1 MIPYT
6 TYPVLL
12 DLGFLKIYSW
22 GFMVALAFIAATILA
37 AKEAKRKNISPEKI
51 YSLVTYIII
60 GAIIGSRVGY
70 LLFNL
75 NNLTTFLDI
84 FKFWEGG
91 LSFHGG
97 FVGGVLFGF
106 FYIKKNNLNFWNIA
120 DICAPSIPL
129 AQAIGRIG
137 CFLRGCC
144 YGIETALPWGINY
157 LGEIRHPTQLYSSL
171 ALLIIFIFLS
181 KQKYKKSFNG
191 ALFLTYIMIYSTF
204 RFLIEFI
211 RTEPRILLGLT
222 GAQIVSIIL
231 FAISLFLFLKFR
243 KLFKT
248 KNISKRKC

>member
-22 GFMVALAFIAATILA
+22 GFMVAIAFIAATILA
-37 AKEAKRKNISPEKI
+37 AKEAKRKNISSEKI

-60 GAIIGSRVGY
+60 GAIIGSRIGY
-70 LLFNL
+70 VLFNP
-75 NNLTTFLDI
+75 TSILDI

-97 FVGGVLFGF
+97 FIGGILFGF
-106 FYIKKNNLNFWNIA
+106 FYVRKNKLNFLEIT

-144 YGIETALPWGINY
+144 YGIETTLPWGINY
-157 LGEIRHPTQLYSSL
+157 LEKIRHPTQLYSSL

-191 ALFLTYIMIYSTF
+191 SLFLTYIIIYSVF
-204 RFLIEFI
+204 RFFIEFI
-211 RTEPRILLGLT
+211 RTEPRILFGLT
-222 GAQIVSIIL
+222 GAQLVSIVL
-231 FAISLFLFLKFR
+231 VGISFFLFSKFR

>member
-6 TYPVLL
+6 THPVLL

-22 GFMVALAFIAATILA
+22 GFMVAIAFIVATILT

-60 GAIIGSRVGY
+60 GAIIGSRIAY
-70 LLFNL
+70 LLFNPT
-75 NNLTTFLDI
+75 NILDI

-97 FVGGVLFGF
+97 FIGGLLFGF
-106 FYIKKNNLNFWNIA
+106 FYIKKNKLNFWEIT
-120 DICAPSIPL
+120 DICTPSIPL

-144 YGIETALPWGINY
+144 YGVATTLPWGINY
-157 LGEIRHPTQLYSSL
+157 LKEVRHPTQLYSSL

-191 ALFLTYIMIYSTF
+191 ALSLTYIIIYSIF
-204 RFLIEFI
+204 RFFIEFI
-211 RTEPRILLGLT
+211 RVEPRVLLGLT
-222 GAQIVSIIL
+222 GAQVVSIIL
-231 FAISLFLFLKFR
+231 SAISIFLFLKFR

-248 KNISKRKC
+248 KKITKRKC

>member
-1 MIPYT
+1 MIPYAT
-6 TYPVLL
+6 HPVLL

-22 GFMVALAFIAATILA
+22 GFMVAIAFIVATILT

-60 GAIIGSRVGY
+60 GAIIGSRIAY
-70 LLFNL
+70 LLFNF
-75 NNLTTFLDI
+75 NNFTTFWDI

-97 FVGGVLFGF
+97 FIGGVLFGF
-106 FYIKKNNLNFWNIA
+106 FYIKKNNLKFWEIT

-144 YGIETALPWGINY
+144 YGIETTLPWGIQH
-157 LGEIRHPTQLYSSL
+157 LGQIRHPTQLYSGL
-171 ALLIIFIFLS
+171 VLLGIFIFLS
-181 KQKYKKSFNG
+181 KQKYKKNFNG
-191 ALFLTYIMIYSTF
+191 ALFLTYIIIYSMF
-204 RFLIEFI
+204 RFFIEFI
-211 RTEPRILLGLT
+211 RVEPRVLFGLT
-222 GAQIVSIIL
+222 GAQITSIIL
-231 FAISLFLFLKFR
+231 SAISLFLFLKFR

>member
-1 MIPYT
+1 MIPYMPH
-6 TYPVLL
+6 PVLI

-22 GFMVALAFIAATILA
+22 GLMVAIAFIVATILA

-60 GAIIGSRVGY
+60 GAIIGSRIGY
-70 LLFNL
+70 LLFNP
-75 NNLTTFLDI
+75 NNLTNFLDI
-84 FKFWEGG
+84 FRFWEGG

-97 FVGGVLFGF
+97 FIGGLLFGF
-106 FYIKKNNLNFWNIA
+106 FYVKKNKLKFWEIT
-120 DICAPSIPL
+120 DIVAPSIPL

-144 YGIETALPWGINY
+144 YGIETTLPWGIQH
-157 LGEIRHPTQLYSSL
+157 LDQIRHPTQVYSSI
-171 ALLIIFIFLS
+171 ALFLIFIFLS
-181 KQKYKKSFNG
+181 KQKYKKNFNG
-191 ALFLTYIMIYSTF
+191 ALFLTYIIIYSVF
-204 RFLIEFI
+204 RFFIEFI
-211 RTEPRILLGLT
+211 RADPRILFGLT

-231 FAISLFLFLKFR
+231 FVISLSLFLKFR

>member
-22 GFMVALAFIAATILA
+22 GFMVAIAFIAATILA
-37 AKEAKRKNISPEKI
+37 VKEAKRKNISSEKI

-60 GAIIGSRVGY
+60 GAIIGSRIGY
-70 LLFNL
+70 VLFNP
-75 NNLTTFLDI
+75 TSILDI

-97 FVGGVLFGF
+97 FIGGILFGL
-106 FYIKKNNLNFWNIA
+106 FYVKKNNLKFWEIT

-144 YGIETALPWGINY
+144 YGIETTLPWGINY
-157 LGEIRHPTQLYSSL
+157 LEKIRHPTQLYSSL

-191 ALFLTYIMIYSTF
+191 SLFLTYIIIYSIF
-204 RFLIEFI
+204 RFFIEFI
-211 RTEPRILLGLT
+211 RTEPRILFGLT
-222 GAQIVSIIL
+222 GAQLVSIVL
-231 FAISLFLFLKFR
+231 VGISFFLFSKFR

>member
-1 MIPYT
+1 MPYT
-6 TYPVLL
+6 THPVLL
-12 DLGFLKIYSW
+12 NLGFLKIYSW
-22 GFMVALAFIAATILA
+22 GFMVAIAFIAATILA
-37 AKEAKRKNISPEKI
+37 AREAKRKNISSEKI

-60 GAIIGSRVGY
+60 GAIIGSRIGY
-70 LLFNL
+70 VLFNPT
-75 NNLTTFLDI
+75 NFLDI

-106 FYIKKNNLNFWNIA
+106 FYIKKNNLKFWEIT

-144 YGIETALPWGINY
+144 YGIETTLPWGVNY
-157 LGEIRHPTQLYSSL
+157 LGKIRHPTQLYSSL
-171 ALLIIFIFLS
+171 ALLGIFIFLS
-181 KQKYKKSFNG
+181 KQKYKKNFKGS
-191 ALFLTYIMIYSTF
+191 LFLTYIIIYSVF
-204 RFLIEFI
+204 RFFIEFI
-211 RTEPRILLGLT
+211 RVEPRILFGLT
-222 GAQIVSIIL
+222 GAQLVSIVL
-231 FAISLFLFLKFR
+231 VGISLFLFSKFR